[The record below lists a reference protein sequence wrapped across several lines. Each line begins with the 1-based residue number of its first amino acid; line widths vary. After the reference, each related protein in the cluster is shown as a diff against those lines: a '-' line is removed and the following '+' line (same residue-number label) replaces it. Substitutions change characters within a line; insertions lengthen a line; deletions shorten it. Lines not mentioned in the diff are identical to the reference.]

1 MRYLKTIL
9 LSILILVV
17 INYIIHFLKVSL
29 THPIIKYIPHEPL
42 VETISNP
49 EQDVN
54 MDMKNELTTFL
65 MSINI

>member
-29 THPIIKYIPHEPL
+29 TQPIIKYIPL
-42 VETISNP
+42 ETNCPDPDLNI
-49 EQDVN
+49 D

>member
-1 MRYLKTIL
+1 MRYLKTII

-29 THPIIKYIPHEPL
+29 TQPIIKYIPMEQNEPPS
-42 VETISNP
+42 ETI
-49 EQDVN
+49 DI
-54 MDMKNELTTFL
+54 DMKNELTNFL

>member
-1 MRYLKTIL
+1 MRYLKTII

-29 THPIIKYIPHEPL
+29 TQPIIKYIPMEQNETPS
-42 VETISNP
+42 ETI
-49 EQDVN
+49 DI
-54 MDMKNELTTFL
+54 DMKNELTNFL

>member
-29 THPIIKYIPHEPL
+29 TQPIIKYIPLETH
-42 VETISNP
+42 ETIYP
-49 EQDVN
+49 KLDID